1 MDEELLTDTDRVEE
15 ALAHLYAARECL
27 RVVAQHC
34 DTRDR
39 QRARMRLAR
48 QTKQVAPMLPTP
60 EPPLELTG

>member
-1 MDEELLTDTDRVEE
+1 MDEDSLTDTDRVEE

-39 QRARMRLAR
+39 QRHRMRQVR
-48 QTKQVAPMLPTP
+48 QQANQMAPMLSTP
-60 EPPLELTG
+60 EPLELAG